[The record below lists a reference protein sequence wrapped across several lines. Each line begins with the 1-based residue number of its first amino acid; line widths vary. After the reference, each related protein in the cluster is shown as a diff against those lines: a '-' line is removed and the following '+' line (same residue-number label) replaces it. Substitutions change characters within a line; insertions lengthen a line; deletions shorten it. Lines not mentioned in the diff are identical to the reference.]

1 MRELANLR
9 SRVQDAEDR
18 AANNA
23 GAAKLMSHMIN
34 ADIIKQ
40 DGQQQIIVNA
50 VGGIQRFDVEEGQQ
64 EIVVDFALDDDQIPQ
79 GDNVNA

>member
-50 VGGIQRFDVEEGQQ
+50 VGGVQRFDVEEGQ
-64 EIVVDFALDDDQIPQ
+64 
-79 GDNVNA
+79 